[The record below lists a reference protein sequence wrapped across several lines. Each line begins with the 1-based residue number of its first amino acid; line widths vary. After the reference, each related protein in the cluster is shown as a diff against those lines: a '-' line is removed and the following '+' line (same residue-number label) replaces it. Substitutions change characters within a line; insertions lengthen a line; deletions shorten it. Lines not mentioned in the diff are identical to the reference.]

1 MRGMSEPMTDGPV
14 QQSIERHLRDALAP
28 ALLKVANESHMHS
41 VPPGAE
47 SHFKVVIVSDAF
59 EGTRTL
65 GRHRSVNKTLK
76 PQLDAGLHAL
86 SISALT
92 KEQWVERGGV
102 VPDSPLCH
110 GGSKGG

>member
-1 MRGMSEPMTDGPV
+1 MATPRTSGPV
-14 QQSIERHLRDALAP
+14 QSSIEEALTNSFTPWHLD
-28 ALLKVANESHMHS
+28 VINESHMHS